1 MENETNINLVPA
13 SPLEGKHP
21 AKELFQKSK
30 RDDAA
35 MHDQAFETKPISYFR
50 GAMMRFAKNKASIV
64 AAVIIFIII
73 LFAIIVPFASPKA
86 HVDSVAYPSGFQ
98 DPHFS
103 YALPYNPMFKGTGF
117 WDGTEEKRGISDRVY
132 DVYRFDDSNHH
143 PIVKDNGSEYRM
155 IGTVKKLTYNI
166 RVDSYAIGNKV
177 VTVDSATYQKIVSY
191 EQEKGI
197 YQTANSI
204 MKPLVYY
211 ADNYYNADGTKN
223 TNPGYCARYRDVIS
237 NDLAG
242 VDYSELSET
251 QTDIRMQINNVVDA
265 MQNYYNQNP
274 SIYYELDAKTQAM
287 NGTWKYT
294 QNSFSVI
301 KNEDKP
307 IEIYQKDDAGH
318 YVYEQEFHGDYTIR
332 VDYYDYFTL
341 TRGFEPRYFFGANA
355 SGQDIFLRLAQGA
368 RFSLL
373 LGIGISLINIIIGVI
388 WGSISGYYGGTTDL
402 IMERVTDI
410 ISGIPSI
417 IILTI
422 CSIQFTNNIALRQAV
437 GTSGIYILAFL
448 VAFVYSGWIGVAG
461 TTRMQFYRF
470 KGQEYVLASRTL
482 GAKDGRLIFK
492 HILPNAIGTLVTSS
506 VLMIP
511 SVIFSESSLSYLGII
526 NFTTSGLC
534 SIGSLLNE
542 GQAAGLKDHPHML
555 LFPCLVIAL
564 LMICFNLFGNGLRDA
579 FNPSL
584 RGSDN

>member
-1 MENETNINLVPA
+1 MENEKQSNLVPA
-13 SPLEGKHP
+13 SSFAANHP
-21 AKELFQKSK
+21 ELFQKSK

-73 LFAIIVPFASPKA
+73 LYAIIVPFASPKA
-86 HVDSVAYPSGFQ
+86 HVDSVTYPNGFQ
-98 DPHFS
+98 DPYFS
-103 YALPYNPMFKGTGF
+103 YALPYNSLFKGTGF
-117 WDGTEEKRGISDRVY
+117 WDGTETKNGISDRAY
-132 DVYRFDDSNHH
+132 DIYRFDDSNHS
-143 PIVKDNGSEYRM
+143 PIAQDY
-155 IGTVKKLTYNI
+155 GTEPRLVGTTMQMTHNI
-166 RVDSYAIGNKV
+166 RVDSYAVGNKV
-177 VTVDSATYQKIVSY
+177 ITVNAATYQKIVSY

-197 YQTANSI
+197 YHTSKGI

-211 ADNYYNADGTKN
+211 TDNYYNDDGTKN
-223 TNPGYCARYRDVIS
+223 DNPGYCAQYRDIMAQ
-237 NDLAG
+237 DLAG
-242 VDYSELSET
+242 VNYNELT
-251 QTDIRMQINNVVDA
+251 TAQTDIQMQINNVVDA
-265 MQNYYNQNP
+265 MQNYYNQNS
-274 SIYYELDAKTQAM
+274 SIFYKLDAKVTRLS
-287 NGTWKYT
+287 GTVYT
-294 QNSFSVI
+294 QNSFSAI
-301 KNEDKP
+301 KTASDQP
-307 IEIYQKDDAGH
+307 IEIYQKDSNGS
-318 YVYEQEFHGDYTIR
+318 YVYDREFHDDYTIR
-332 VDYYDYFTL
+332 VDYFDYFTL
-341 TRGFEPRYFFGANA
+341 IHGFEPHYFFGANA

-373 LGIGISLINIIIGVI
+373 LGVGISLINILIGVI

-417 IILTI
+417 IILTV
-422 CSIQFTNNIALRQAV
+422 CSIQFTNNIALRQAI

-470 KGQEYVLASRTL
+470 KGQENVLVSRTL
-482 GAKDGRLIFK
+482 GAKDRRLIFK